1 MNDKSI
7 YVAFSNQKGGVGKSG
22 FTTLVASYLH
32 YACNKNVVVMDC
44 DYPQHSISSMRER
57 DIEFVGISDFYK
69 GLLMTQHQ
77 TINKKAYSIFCS
89 KPEDAIEF
97 ANKIVKDSEEKVDV
111 VFFDL
116 SGTVNSYG
124 ILTSMLSLDYLFCPI
139 IMDKAVMH
147 SSLTFVSLL
156 KECMKKSQNISL
168 KGVYLFWNQL
178 VKSEHKELYDSYNK
192 IMKQLDLNKME
203 TDIPFT
209 VKYKKEMS
217 KNNSLIFRSTL
228 FPVNKALIKGTNFDL
243 LVEEMCKIIKLDIN
257 D

>member
-1 MNDKSI
+1 MNDKST

-32 YACNKNVVVMDC
+32 YSCNRNVVVIDC
-44 DYPQHSISSMRER
+44 DYPQHTISSMRER

-69 GLLMTQHQ
+69 DMLVAQHQ
-77 TINKKAYSIFCS
+77 AINKRAYPVFCS

-97 ANKIVKDSEEKVDV
+97 ANKTVRDSKEKIDV

-139 IMDKAVMH
+139 TMDKSVMH

-156 KECMKKSQNISL
+156 KECMKKNPKISL

-178 VKSEHKELYDSYNK
+178 VKSEHKELYDSYNY
-192 IMKQLDLNKME
+192 IMKQLGLNKME

-209 VKYKKEMS
+209 VKYKREMT
-217 KNNSLIFRSTL
+217 KNNSMIFRSTL
-228 FPVNKALIKGTNFDL
+228 FPANKALIKGTNFDL
-243 LVEEMCKIIKLDIN
+243 LVKEMCKIIKLNIN
-257 D
+257 E